1 MTGKRKAYS
10 HQSMFWS
17 DIGADIGFEAI
28 GLVDS
33 RLKSVSVF
41 TDQSGGDVLND
52 KQTNDKKYGKFISLF
67 SKPKNSAIDN
77 CKRVQLSKIEKIDI
91 FVGFCTFEI
100 FYEF

>member
-17 DIGADIGFEAI
+17 DIGPDIGFEAI

-41 TDQSGGDVLND
+41 ADHSGGDIL
-52 KQTNDKKYGKFISLF
+52 KGESTSDKKYGNYAAYLTSYSLF
-67 SKPKNSAIDN
+67 YRPWRRFLHAK
-77 CKRVQLSKIEKIDI
+77 
-91 FVGFCTFEI
+91 
-100 FYEF
+100 